1 MSDSIAVGV
10 IGVGALGQHH
20 ARLYHE
26 LPHADLV
33 GVYDVREE
41 RAQEIAQQYGCAAYS
56 DIDQLAERCTAVS
69 IAVPTDMHY
78 EVGRSLLGRGLHI
91 LMEKPLCDH
100 LGRARELVEFANAR
114 GLVLHVGH
122 VEHFNPV
129 MDYLEAQIRK
139 PLFIEAHRLASFP
152 EPLPG
157 GRRRGTEVGVV
168 LDLMIHDLE
177 IILALVGREV
187 ISVSAV
193 GVPVL
198 SSWEDIANA
207 RIEFEGGCVANV
219 TASRVS
225 AERMRKI
232 RVFQPDAYLSL
243 DYGLQDGRLHR
254 VSGEAIEVEAVPLAR
269 QEPLKRELA
278 AFIDAIRG
286 GGGAQGGKAP
296 VTGEHGLRALELA
309 MRITDD
315 IRGRLELYRWG
326 HQK

>member
-1 MSDSIAVGV
+1 
-10 IGVGALGQHH
+10 
-20 ARLYHE
+20 
-26 LPHADLV
+26 
-33 GVYDVREE
+33 
-41 RAQEIAQQYGCAAYS
+41 
-56 DIDQLAERCTAVS
+56 
-69 IAVPTDMHY
+69 
-78 EVGRSLLGRGLHI
+78 
-91 LMEKPLCDH
+91 
-100 LGRARELVEFANAR
+100 
-114 GLVLHVGH
+114 
-122 VEHFNPV
+122 
-129 MDYLEAQIRK
+129 MDYLEARIEK

-177 IILALVGREV
+177 IILALVGKDV
-187 ISVSAV
+187 KSVSAV

-198 SSWEDIANA
+198 SPWEDIANA

-254 VSGEAIEVEAVPLAR
+254 IAGERIEVEAVPLER

-278 AFIDAIRG
+278 AFIETIQGDAG
-286 GGGAQGGKAP
+286 SKAP
-296 VTGEHGLRALELA
+296 VTGMHGLRALELA
-309 MRITDD
+309 MRITEE
-315 IRGRLELYRWG
+315 IRGRLDLYRWG
-326 HQK
+326 PQS